1 MKSFKNFLENYDPYL
16 DMTQKPDT
24 RFEDSIE
31 GAIHRYKTDMSHDTR
46 WENAHESFYA
56 SMDEIAKLPHTP
68 EQRLNILMKHMP
80 HIPEIGE
87 HSMFTDEEVDTAGV
101 LATMQPNLIKD
112 KRDALIRVMNSRS
125 KKEEK

>member
-1 MKSFKNFLENYDPYL
+1 MKSFRNFLENYDPYL
-16 DMTQKPDT
+16 DKTQTPDT

-46 WENAHESFYA
+46 WEYAHESFY
-56 SMDEIAKLPHTP
+56 STMDEIAKLPHTP

-80 HIPEIGE
+80 HVPEIGS

-101 LATMQPNLIKD
+101 LTTMQPNLVKN
-112 KRDALIRVMNSRS
+112 KRDALIRIMKERS
-125 KKEEK
+125 KKEE